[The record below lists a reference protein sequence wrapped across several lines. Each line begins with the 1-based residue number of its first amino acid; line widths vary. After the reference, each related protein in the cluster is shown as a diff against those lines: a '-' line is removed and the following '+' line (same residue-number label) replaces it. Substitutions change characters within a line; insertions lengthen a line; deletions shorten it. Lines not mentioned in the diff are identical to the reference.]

1 MENLRKNIN
10 FILNLLLLFIGAYF
24 FIFFRNYDFKNPIEL
39 INHEILF
46 EEKEQKFIKNPIIM
60 SLYTIKHGDTLS
72 SLVENFPDGAEVLF
86 INNPHLDK
94 TMTVGTKLK
103 IFNDNYTY
111 YSIKEEDTF
120 LKLISEFKLSSPE
133 TLKLNDL
140 KTYDIN
146 SKKKLFIKLP
156 KLNLEENSKK
166 LFYYKAKNVES
177 IENLANKIEVPSSDV
192 KKINSFD
199 SKLLSKD
206 QILIVNLPIK

>member
-1 MENLRKNIN
+1 MENLKKNIN
-10 FILNLLLLFIGAYF
+10 FILNLLLLFIGVYF
-24 FIFFRNYDFKNPIEL
+24 FVFFKNYDVKNPIEL
-39 INHEILF
+39 INYEILF
-46 EEKEQKFIKNPIIM
+46 EEKKEKFIKNPIIM
-60 SLYTIKHGDTLS
+60 SFYTIKNGDTLF
-72 SLVENFPDGAEVLF
+72 SLIENFPEGAEVLF

-94 TMTVGTKLK
+94 NMTVGTKLK

-140 KTYDIN
+140 KTYEIN
-146 SKKKLFIKLP
+146 SKKKLLIKLP

-166 LFYYKAKNVES
+166 LFYYKAKNIES

-199 SKLLSKD
+199 SRLLSKD

>member
-1 MENLRKNIN
+1 MENLKKNIN
-10 FILNLLLLFIGAYF
+10 FILNLLLLFIGVYF
-24 FIFFRNYDFKNPIEL
+24 FVFFRNYDVKNPIEL

-46 EEKEQKFIKNPIIM
+46 EEKEQNFIKNPIIM
-60 SLYTIKHGDTLS
+60 SFYTIQKGDSLF
-72 SLVENFPDGAEVLF
+72 SLVGNFPEGAEVLF

-94 TMTVGTKLK
+94 SMTIGTKLK

-111 YSIKEEDTF
+111 YSIKEGDTF

-146 SKKKLFIKLP
+146 SKNKLLIKLP

-166 LFYYKAKNVES
+166 LFYYKAKNIES
-177 IENLANKIEVPSSDV
+177 IENLANKIEVPTSDL

>member
-72 SLVENFPDGAEVLF
+72 SLVEIFPDGAEVLF

-111 YSIKEEDTF
+111 YAIKEEDTF